1 MKAAWS
7 QRRNRGHT
15 SNRDCTEF
23 AFHVYSAH
31 AHCSACLWMRAMNDF
46 EPKCLQTRNR
56 LVNKSTSRQAVRL
69 NEISICLLKC
79 SPTAEN
85 CLPGRGQHHC
95 DIIALRYHGN
105 MPKCLDARG
114 TTGMST
120 RRSSRYIHGDAVAAG
135 KSNK

>member
-1 MKAAWS
+1 
-7 QRRNRGHT
+7 
-15 SNRDCTEF
+15 
-23 AFHVYSAH
+23 
-31 AHCSACLWMRAMNDF
+31 MN
-46 EPKCLQTRNR
+46 KY
-56 LVNKSTSRQAVRL
+56 TSRQAVRL

-135 KSNK
+135 TSNKIRVREEERRTNRTDRQKHIYPLVMFERRRPLLWMEHSGF